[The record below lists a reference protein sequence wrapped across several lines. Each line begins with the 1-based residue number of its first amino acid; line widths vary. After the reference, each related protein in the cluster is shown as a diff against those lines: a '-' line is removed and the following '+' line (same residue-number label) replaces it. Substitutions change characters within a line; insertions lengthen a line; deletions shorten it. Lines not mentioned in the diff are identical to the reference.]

1 MPETGSRTPATSR
14 AGGFICSD
22 KPAGVTSH
30 DVVARYRREL
40 GLKTGH
46 AGTLDPFATG
56 LLIILLG
63 AATRLQRYVLGLP
76 KTYTATAR
84 LGWTSTT
91 GDRDGELTETK
102 RVPAAD
108 RLVLPTGTVTQR
120 VPMTSAVR
128 VDGERLYRKAQRG
141 EQVERPERDVEIYRA
156 DLIATGKG
164 TATFEIECS
173 AGTYVRTLIEE
184 LDDAYCEALRR
195 TAIGHL
201 SLAPESAGEEDAIR
215 PIDELL
221 DHLPALELDPE
232 SERLV
237 RNGIR
242 IEAPDEA
249 PPDRGGPFRLVGETG
264 VVAVARTIDGRLV
277 TEVVLP

>member
-1 MPETGSRTPATSR
+1 
-14 AGGFICSD
+14 
-22 KPAGVTSH
+22 
-30 DVVARYRREL
+30 
-40 GLKTGH
+40 
-46 AGTLDPFATG
+46 
-56 LLIILLG
+56 
-63 AATRLQRYVLGLP
+63 
-76 KTYTATAR
+76 
-84 LGWTSTT
+84 
-91 GDRDGELTETK
+91 
-102 RVPAAD
+102 
-108 RLVLPTGTVTQR
+108 
-120 VPMTSAVR
+120 MTSAVR

-156 DLIATGKG
+156 DLIATGEG

-201 SLAPESAGEEDAIR
+201 SLAPESAGEEDDR
-215 PIDELL
+215 SGRSTSSL

-232 SERLV
+232 AERLV

-249 PPDRGGPFRLVGETG
+249 PPDRGGPFRLVGEDG